1 MKNHLLYPLLLLL
14 AVFTLT
20 ACSGGKPEDTVET
33 FFKAAAQGDTD
44 KAIDQ
49 ISFASVSANEMVQAR
64 GKVQMIV
71 GEVQNRINAND
82 GFDSVETLNSVISDD
97 GNQAT
102 IQSQI
107 NYGNGKST
115 TENTRL
121 VKIDGDWKISLD

>member
-1 MKNHLLYPLLLLL
+1 
-14 AVFTLT
+14 
-20 ACSGGKPEDTVET
+20 
-33 FFKAAAQGDTD
+33 
-44 KAIDQ
+44 
-49 ISFASVSANEMVQAR
+49 
-64 GKVQMIV
+64 MIV